1 MPTPTYTALA
11 NITLGS
17 SASYVTLSSIPA
29 TYRDLVLVY
38 SGSGTAPTEVW
49 ATLNG
54 STANGSTVVMLG
66 TGSAAQSGTSAA
78 ITIGTIDTTICNNIV
93 QFMDYSATDKHK
105 TILTRSNRAGAGTL
119 AYATRWAITSAITSI
134 AVVPQS
140 GTFNSGHTFALY
152 GIAS

>member
-1 MPTPTYTALA
+1 MSQDYIPLA
-11 NITLGS
+11 TVTLAS
-17 SASYVTLSSIPA
+17 SASSVTFSNIPA

-38 SGSGTAPTEVW
+38 AGSGTAATEVW

-66 TGSAAQSGTSAA
+66 TGSAAQSSTSAA

-152 GIAS
+152 GIVA